1 MRGGCSG
8 DGSELIALNAQ
19 NEELLDGDSLHKKGD
34 PDESSSDFHD
44 SLIRFDGVSGT
55 M

>member
-8 DGSELIALNAQ
+8 NGSELIALNAQ
-19 NEELLDGDSLHKKGD
+19 NKELLDGDSLYKEVD
-34 PDESSSDFHD
+34 PDESSSDLRD